1 MTENRL
7 YDMPMFPKDETAN
20 FHEGD
25 ILLFNTCADNCF
37 PSKYVGRYHIHIL
50 CYSGKAQFT
59 MSERNFLIKENDFVP
74 WTIDSEI
81 TDVLYSPDFNADFLL
96 VSHNFLIENNPQTA
110 WATKGYI
117 YIKSNPVFSL
127 EQTDLKLLQADFS
140 RFREQLCGNTHIF
153 RREILGRQMQIF
165 LFDLWNIY
173 ANEINRQEQL
183 SNISAN
189 LFSCFLDLV
198 RQRVTENR
206 EVGFYANLLCVTPKY
221 LSEVVRKGSGK
232 SVSYWI
238 NGYAMQE
245 IVTMLKNSDITLSE
259 ISDRMNFYSQSHF
272 SRFVKK
278 MLGVSPSE
286 YRSELDK
293 KHNKI

>member
-1 MTENRL
+1 MTESRL
-7 YDMPMFPKDETAN
+7 YDISMFPKDETAI

-25 ILLFNTCADNCF
+25 ILLFNTRADNCF
-37 PSKYVGRYHIHIL
+37 PSEYVGRYHIHIL

-96 VSHNFLIENNPQTA
+96 VSRNFLIENNPQTA

-117 YIKSNPVFSL
+117 YIKSNPVFRL

-183 SNISAN
+183 SNLSAN
-189 LFSCFLDLV
+189 LFSRFLDLV

-232 SVSYWI
+232 SASYWI
-238 NGYAMQE
+238 NGYASQE
-245 IVTMLKNSDITLSE
+245 IVSMLKSPDMTLSE

-286 YRSELDK
+286 YRNELDK
-293 KHNKI
+293 RRNKI

>member
-1 MTENRL
+1 
-7 YDMPMFPKDETAN
+7 
-20 FHEGD
+20 
-25 ILLFNTCADNCF
+25 
-37 PSKYVGRYHIHIL
+37 
-50 CYSGKAQFT
+50 
-59 MSERNFLIKENDFVP
+59 
-74 WTIDSEI
+74 
-81 TDVLYSPDFNADFLL
+81 
-96 VSHNFLIENNPQTA
+96 
-110 WATKGYI
+110 
-117 YIKSNPVFSL
+117 
-127 EQTDLKLLQADFS
+127 
-140 RFREQLCGNTHIF
+140 
-153 RREILGRQMQIF
+153 MQIF

-293 KHNKI
+293 KRNKI